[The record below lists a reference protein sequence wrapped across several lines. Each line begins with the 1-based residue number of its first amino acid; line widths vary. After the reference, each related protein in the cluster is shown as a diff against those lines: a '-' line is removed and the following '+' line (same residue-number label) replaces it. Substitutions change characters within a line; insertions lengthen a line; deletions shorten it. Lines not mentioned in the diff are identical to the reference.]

1 MVRNDWNPRSG
12 GMQQVVRD
20 FWVFPTDQFKASL
33 YLFVKH
39 FVLLPFLL
47 VFHNIFNFLV
57 LVHFLDSFSIWR
69 ETRWLEGTIY
79 VVFLDDSTN
88 NLIGLNWERNCM
100 LSWNWYL
107 FLEHKTFL
115 GLMTLRNELFPSQR
129 LSTLGW
135 ICSQRTNS
143 KHQED
148 SGGTPQKTN

>member
-1 MVRNDWNPRSG
+1 MDFAALLWIEFFLIRIWMVRNDWNPRSG

-39 FVLLPFLL
+39 FVLLPFLW

-79 VVFLDDSTN
+79 VLFLDDSTK
-88 NLIGLNWERNCM
+88 NLIGLN
-100 LSWNWYL
+100 
-107 FLEHKTFL
+107 
-115 GLMTLRNELFPSQR
+115 
-129 LSTLGW
+129 
-135 ICSQRTNS
+135 
-143 KHQED
+143 
-148 SGGTPQKTN
+148 